1 VTASLLLVGFSA
13 LMLLGVPIA
22 LAIGVSAIATMLFGG
37 LGVDTLASLFDSGLS
52 KYQLLAIPMFVFAGA
67 AFDRSG
73 MATRLL
79 TFATAIVGT
88 GRGSL
93 AVVAVLV
100 AVLMGGIS
108 GSGAAI
114 AAAVA
119 GIMTSSMV
127 RAGYPRPFIASVVG
141 ASASTD
147 ILVPPSITLII
158 YSMMVPAA
166 PLLAMFAAGI
176 IPGTIAGLMLMIPA
190 WLMARHY
197 GFGGNVELARP
208 PFWKS
213 LRGAAWALGAKVV
226 ILGGLRYGIFTP
238 TEAGVVAVMY
248 CLFVGFFIHRN
259 MRFKDL
265 GPLTYG
271 AAELT
276 ATIMIVL
283 AFADVFGWIINTLNV
298 AGPITQALLVLNLNE
313 YAAIAAL
320 VVFLLVVG
328 IFLDGVPILLVVVP
342 LLLPLM
348 AHYQWNPVW
357 FGVIVVLMIAI
368 GQVTPPLA
376 MNLMVAAKIAGTE
389 IEPTVK
395 YTVWMMLGMMLT
407 LLLVIVYPDV
417 ALWLPRHLKLL

>member
-1 VTASLLLVGFSA
+1 
-13 LMLLGVPIA
+13 
-22 LAIGVSAIATMLFGG
+22 
-37 LGVDTLASLFDSGLS
+37 
-52 KYQLLAIPMFVFAGA
+52 
-67 AFDRSG
+67 
-73 MATRLL
+73 
-79 TFATAIVGT
+79 
-88 GRGSL
+88 
-93 AVVAVLV
+93 
-100 AVLMGGIS
+100 
-108 GSGAAI
+108 
-114 AAAVA
+114 
-119 GIMTSSMV
+119 
-127 RAGYPRPFIASVVG
+127 
-141 ASASTD
+141 
-147 ILVPPSITLII
+147 
-158 YSMMVPAA
+158 
-166 PLLAMFAAGI
+166 
-176 IPGTIAGLMLMIPA
+176 
-190 WLMARHY
+190 
-197 GFGGNVELARP
+197 
-208 PFWKS
+208 
-213 LRGAAWALGAKVV
+213 
-226 ILGGLRYGIFTP
+226 
-238 TEAGVVAVMY
+238 MY

-259 MRFKDL
+259 MRIKDL